1 MTVNDLT
8 KLAKDFSILNRKSIK
23 SVKTKDKILLPDAEG
38 QVDLSNLSPNHD
50 DNSGNNNNDDTHD
63 TGGETIP
70 DSGLNIDPGTSL
82 SEVEQLWKGTTNV
95 GTATD
100 ITLSKE
106 ISAIGDGLQLQV
118 QMFKTP
124 ITNGQSGS
132 TSILQIVAS
141 NEAKPQAGK
150 YVSSVPI
157 PISILAKNLTVGKN
171 INVVLDGIGEGLAT
185 TKVSQSPVISIYV
198 KDNKTLTI
206 TNHQGYALDKTTNGN
221 TGAFYDG
228 QITSVNSYTKVQP
241 VPQLPNGTIL
251 FSGAAKSGEIKLAGV
266 NDSFNNVGDGIAI
279 YFNPKTLYVD
289 NNHKYHTL
297 IEDIFTFSNPL
308 LIAKADLLADKQLEL
323 KMKAHEI
330 STGLACHVWSDD
342 SSNKTIDFGV
352 GNTIIAPI
360 QKEANI
366 KITNSSFIFSNVNLM
381 TSLANGTDLFTDFAL
396 EIDKVTTY
404 TN

>member
-1 MTVNDLT
+1 MMVNDLT
-8 KLAKDFSILNRKSIK
+8 KLAKDFSILNHKSIK
-23 SVKTKDKILLPDAEG
+23 SVKTKDKILLPDDNG
-38 QVDLSNLSPNHD
+38 QVDLSNLAPTDNHD
-50 DNSGNNNNDDTHD
+50 DDSNISG
-63 TGGETIP
+63 GGTIP
-70 DSGLNIDPGTSL
+70 DSGMNTDPGKSL
-82 SEVEQLWKGTTNV
+82 SGVEQLWIGP
-95 GTATD
+95 ASIASPTD
-100 ITLSKE
+100 VTLSKA
-106 ISAIGDGLQLQV
+106 ISDVGDGIQLAV
-118 QMFKTP
+118 QIIKTP
-124 ITNGQSGS
+124 ITNGQLEA
-132 TSILQIVAS
+132 TVTLPAVAS
-141 NEAKPQAGK
+141 VDAKPQDGK
-150 YVSSVPI
+150 YVCSVPI
-157 PISILAKNLTVGKN
+157 PISILAKNLAVGKT
-171 INVVLDGIGEGLAT
+171 INVALDGIGEALST

-206 TNHQGYALDKTTNGN
+206 TNHQGYALDKTTSGN
-221 TGAFYDG
+221 MGAFYDG

-279 YFNPKTLYVD
+279 YFNSKTLYVD